1 MKKVVFV
8 IPSLT
13 DGGAEK
19 NFIWLANN
27 LIKDFKVI
35 FITLTNKKKLQE
47 DELSSEIKLIQLNKS
62 HSLLSL
68 WSCRKEIQ
76 KIKPDIVIST
86 IVSANF
92 IISVIKILSTH
103 KFKTITRV
111 STSVENF
118 KKTKATF
125 IKNFFYFFV
134 SINLSNTIVAL
145 SDNSYEEISR
155 YKLKRSS
162 SKIILIENPIRKLST
177 ETSQVLET
185 ILKNN
190 KGSYNIVTFGRIE
203 KGKNIEFL
211 IKSVIQLR
219 EEIDTTLTIVGAG
232 ALESQ
237 LNEEYKDHSKYIFF
251 TGYLNQFFGSLKK
264 YDLYINASTFEGSSN
279 AILEALYLKLDT
291 LVSQK
296 IYTTLPKK
304 VREEVNIYNHLDTE
318 SINRKIL
325 EIHSGI
331 NNEKGIQEPL
341 GSNEENILL
350 QWKNVVDGT

>member
-27 LIKDFKVI
+27 LRKDFKVV
-35 FITLTNKKKLQE
+35 FITLTNKKTLQE
-47 DELSSEIKLIQLNKS
+47 DELSTEIDLIQLNKS

-76 KIKPDIVIST
+76 NIKPDVVIST

-92 IISVIKILSTH
+92 ITSVIKILSTH
-103 KFKTITRV
+103 KFKIITRI

-118 KKTKATF
+118 KITKATF
-125 IKNFFYFFV
+125 VKNFFYFFA

-145 SDNSYEEISR
+145 SGNSFAEISR
-155 YKLKRSS
+155 YRLRRLNSN
-162 SKIILIENPIRKLST
+162 IVLIENPIRKLSN
-177 ETSQVLET
+177 ETSQALET
-185 ILKNN
+185 ILENN
-190 KGSYNIVTFGRIE
+190 KESYNIVTFGRIE

-219 EEIDTTLTIVGAG
+219 EDIGTTLTIVGAG
-232 ALESQ
+232 ALENQ
-237 LNEEYKDHSKYIFF
+237 LNEKYKDHREYIFF
-251 TGYLNQFFGSLKK
+251 TGYLNRFFGSLKK
-264 YDLYINASTFEGSSN
+264 YDLYINASAFEGSSN
-279 AILEALYLKLDT
+279 AVLEALYLKLDT
-291 LVSQK
+291 LVSHK
-296 IYTTLPKK
+296 IYTTLPEK
-304 VREEVNIYNHLDTE
+304 VRGAVNTYNHLDMQ

-325 EIHSGI
+325 EIHNGI
-331 NNEKGIQEPL
+331 NNEKETQEPL
-341 GSNEENILL
+341 GSNEENIIL
-350 QWKNVVDGT
+350 QWKNVIDGT